1 MANFHPSDNTL
12 LEYSSGSLDWALS
25 ICVAAH
31 MQFCP
36 QCKTKVVQFNSIGG
50 NALVECEPV
59 KVESASF
66 DMLMKR
72 INNDSSAEGV
82 KVETSS
88 NTQQGADDFD
98 ERIKSLPKVVQKLIP
113 KDKPLKWSFVS
124 PSLRSAQLETGQDHY
139 EVCFHKIKRGG
150 RVVEHDHRGMEVTLV
165 LEGSFSDSEGN
176 YKPGDY
182 IVKHPGE
189 THRPIAA
196 QDQDCL
202 CLSIMEAP
210 VKVAGLMGKVVNP
223 FLKISPK

>member
-36 QCKTKVVQFNSIGG
+36 QCKSKVVQFNSIGG

-59 KVESASF
+59 KVESACF
-66 DMLMKR
+66 EALMTR
-72 INNDSSAEGV
+72 INNDATAEV
-82 KVETSS
+82 KSETHSEH
-88 NTQQGADDFD
+88 NAQDEFDD
-98 ERIKSLPKVVQKLIP
+98 RIKALPKVVQKLIP

-150 RVVEHDHRGMEVTLV
+150 RVVEHDHRGLEVTLV

-182 IVKHPGE
+182 IVKYPGE
-189 THRPIAA
+189 THRPMAA

-210 VKVAGLMGKVVNP
+210 VKVAGLMGKVLNP
-223 FLKISPK
+223 FLKITPK

>member
-12 LEYSSGSLDWALS
+12 LEYSSGNLDWALS
-25 ICVAAH
+25 ICVSAH

-36 QCKTKVVQFNSIGG
+36 QCKSKVVQFNSIGG
-50 NALVECEPV
+50 NALVECEPI
-59 KVESASF
+59 KVESNSF
-66 DMLMKR
+66 DALMKR
-72 INNDSSAEGV
+72 INSDAPQTKTASASE
-82 KVETSS
+82 SMD
-88 NTQQGADDFD
+88 NID

-150 RVVEHDHRGMEVTLV
+150 RVAEHDHRGLEVTLV

-176 YKPGDY
+176 YTPGDY

-189 THRPIAA
+189 PHRPIAA

-210 VKVAGLMGKVVNP
+210 VKVTGLMGKVVNP
-223 FLKISPK
+223 FLKITPK